1 MDRLWTPWR
10 MSYIGGKRSPGCI
23 FCNAAGDPD
32 NPDLLVVHSG
42 RHGMIM
48 LNRYPYNSGHL
59 MVVPYLHAD
68 SLEHFDPEIRAELM
82 ELSSLA
88 IEVCRVIY
96 RCDGF
101 NTGMNI
107 GQAAGAGIAD
117 HLHMH
122 IVPRWI
128 GDANFMPTLGNT
140 IVLPETLNVTHARLR
155 AEFAT
160 HIARTTTDHRV
171 ASGALVYL
179 PERNAFVLRQI
190 AGHPVVIPKGKI
202 EEGET
207 AAQAAQRELLE
218 ETGVATTLLGW
229 LGTQVIPPVAGKKR
243 HQHAAFFLGTGVET
257 PEFNQHLDTDT
268 ILVPLDKLLATIEIP
283 QLRTMLQSA
292 WPSIELLVGADQ

>member
-32 NPDLLVVHSG
+32 NPDLLVVHTG
-42 RHGMIM
+42 QHGMIM

-59 MVVPYLHAD
+59 MVVPYAHAD
-68 SLEHFDPEIRAELM
+68 SLESIDSDTRAEM
-82 ELSSLA
+82 MDLSALA
-88 IEVCRVIY
+88 IEVCRAIY

-122 IVPRWI
+122 IVPRWV
-128 GDANFMPTLGNT
+128 GDANFMPVLGQT

-160 HIARTTTDHRV
+160 HIARTTTDLRV
-171 ASGALVYL
+171 AAGALVYL
-179 PERNAFVLRQI
+179 PERNAFVLRQV
-190 AGHPVVIPKGKI
+190 AGHPAVVPKGKI

-207 AAQAAQRELLE
+207 AAEAARRELLE
-218 ETGVATTLLGW
+218 ETGVETTLLGW
-229 LGTQVIPPVAGKKR
+229 LGNQVIPPVAGKKR
-243 HQHAAFFLGTGVET
+243 HQHATFFLGIGVET
-257 PEFNQHLDTDT
+257 PDFCHHLDSDT
-268 ILVPLDKLLATIEIP
+268 ILVAPERLLETIEIP
-283 QLRTMLQSA
+283 ELRTMLQSA
-292 WPSIELLVGADQ
+292 WPSIDLLIGSDQ